1 MYLIFKFDSNKKNYE
16 WILRCFL
23 FEFLNIYFYSR
34 KEENYLF
41 IVVAFRVDFENFG
54 KRRWIEYE
62 WNWILFWER
71 WVVSH
76 ETKKIE
82 SSISFYFLII
92 LFYKMS
98 IANKTP
104 FSLHLFKE
112 QQEKHSTGSDCL
124 DMTGTFFFKNGGR
137 KFKREKKK
145 RKIERKNKFILHY
158 FMLVKKQLL
167 FNIFFFSLC
176 ENTIIIF
183 YFSWY

>member
-1 MYLIFKFDSNKKNYE
+1 MNWIWMELDSLLGTLSGFAWNKK
-16 WILRCFL
+16 
-23 FEFLNIYFYSR
+23 
-34 KEENYLF
+34 
-41 IVVAFRVDFENFG
+41 V
-54 KRRWIEYE
+54 
-62 WNWILFWER
+62 
-71 WVVSH
+71 
-76 ETKKIE
+76 E
-82 SSISFYFLII
+82 SSISFCFLII

-124 DMTGTFFFKNGGR
+124 DMTGTFFFRMEVENS
-137 KFKREKKK
+137 REKKK

>member
-1 MYLIFKFDSNKKNYE
+1 M
-16 WILRCFL
+16 RCFL

-41 IVVAFRVDFENFG
+41 IVVAFRLDFENFG

-124 DMTGTFFFKNGGR
+124 DMTGTFFFRMEVENS
-137 KFKREKKK
+137 REKKK

-183 YFSWY
+183 YFSNKFFMILGFLIYK